1 MAGAHRHAI
10 GIEECSDVMR
20 VDLVDHE
27 GEDGGFVRRG
37 ANNARPSIAES
48 FSGILEQGL
57 LVGERICPV

>member
-10 GIEECSDVMR
+10 GIEECPDVVR

-37 ANNARPSIAES
+37 ANNAQTINRRELSR
-48 FSGILEQGL
+48 GILEQGL
-57 LVGERICPV
+57 LVG